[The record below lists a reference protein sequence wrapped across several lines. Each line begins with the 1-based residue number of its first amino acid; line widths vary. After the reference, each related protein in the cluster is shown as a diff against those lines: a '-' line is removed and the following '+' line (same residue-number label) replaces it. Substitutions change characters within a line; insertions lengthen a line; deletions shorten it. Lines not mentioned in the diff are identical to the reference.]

1 MEPWIIYYQ
10 HSLSCHV
17 LGTLLLQS
25 VVRRMLCC
33 LVCLRHS
40 HDRSS
45 FVQWSGLTQDSGPL
59 VDPFAVLLFFQLF
72 LSSRQGRAFF
82 CPVALLCTL
91 DLYRDRFTTAPA
103 LPCRKTARCVLS
115 DIIRKGHVMGRVM
128 GGSWLP
134 VAYGNKLVVRIN
146 SLARS
151 LKLTANR

>member
-1 MEPWIIYYQ
+1 MEPWII
-10 HSLSCHV
+10 LNTPPVSCHV
-17 LGTLLLQS
+17 LRTLLQS

-45 FVQWSGLTQDSGPL
+45 FVQWSGLTQ
-59 VDPFAVLLFFQLF
+59 VLYLILLLFYFFQLF

-82 CPVALLCTL
+82 LSSYSCCAL

-103 LPCRKTARCVLS
+103 LPYHKTARRVLS
-115 DIIRKGHVMGRVM
+115 DIIRKGHAIGRVM
-128 GGSWLP
+128 GGCWLP

-146 SLARS
+146 SF
-151 LKLTANR
+151 